1 MIGVEPEIIQ
11 RAVANRVGVLI
22 LRKRFRVPGD
32 RACVLGNIPRSAAIS
47 QVIKRAIICPAGML
61 DRRVKADV
69 GDVYSGCEGHA
80 ERLDRAIEVLV
91 VESVF
96 VVPDASG
103 GVRDFVTHEPDTIVS
118 RVRLLPV
125 YRGAGPGHDRWLL
138 AHGGANGG
146 KGEGCR
152 AATHGIPLVRSIV
165 VHVAL
170 ARMTLAPG
178 VFVRD
183 DVFRFG
189 KIQSA
194 LVLGRNQVTRVHQHS
209 VRRCIMAVAAVIV
222 GC

>member
-1 MIGVEPEIIQ
+1 ML
-11 RAVANRVGVLI
+11 LI
-22 LRKRFRVPGD
+22 FT
-32 RACVLGNIPRSAAIS
+32 PRS
-47 QVIKRAIICPAGML
+47 QR
-61 DRRVKADV
+61 
-69 GDVYSGCEGHA
+69 HA

-91 VESVF
+91 IERVF
-96 VVPDASG
+96 IVPDASG

-125 YRGAGPGHDRWLL
+125 YRRAGPGHDRWLL
-138 AHGGANGG
+138 AHGGANGA

-152 AATHGIPLVRSIV
+152 AATHVIPLVRSIV

-189 KIQSA
+189 KIQWR
-194 LVLGRNQVTRVHQHS
+194 LGSGQESGHS
-209 VRRCIMAVAAVIV
+209 SPPAFGETLRHDCGRCD
-222 GC
+222 CSLLNR

>member
-1 MIGVEPEIIQ
+1 M
-11 RAVANRVGVLI
+11 I
-22 LRKRFRVPGD
+22 LRKRFRAPGD
-32 RACVLGNIPRSAAIS
+32 RARFLGNTPRSAAIS
-47 QVIKRAIICPAGML
+47 LAHEGAIICPGGML
-61 DRRVKADV
+61 RRCMKTDV
-69 GDVYSGCEGHA
+69 RDVYSWPDWNA

-91 VESVF
+91 IESVF
-96 VVPDASG
+96 IVPDASG
-103 GVRDFVTHEPDTIVS
+103 GVCDFEAHEPDTIIS
-118 RVRLLPV
+118 RVRLLLV
-125 YRGAGPGHDRWLL
+125 YRCPCPGRDRWLL

-152 AATHGIPLVRSIV
+152 ATTHVMPLVRSIV

-194 LVLGRNQVTRVHQHS
+194 LVLGRNQVTRFH
-209 VRRCIMAVAAVIV
+209 
-222 GC
+222 